1 MPKDYLSVP
10 HHRQSHDGACLPTCV
25 LMVLSYFGFDAT
37 ETQLAQ
43 LMRTRSIGTPARNV
57 RYLNTLGFNTNFG
70 PTTLSQLHE
79 NLLNGLP
86 SIVFV
91 STDALPYHDEAGF
104 HAVVVVGLTEEKVY
118 LNDPAS
124 DIVPQIVPIEHFMLA
139 WSDFDYLH
147 ATISSID

>member
-1 MPKDYLSVP
+1 
-10 HHRQSHDGACLPTCV
+10 
-25 LMVLSYFGFDAT
+25 MVLSYFGFDVIEA
-37 ETQLAQ
+37 QLAQ

-57 RYLNTLGFNTNFG
+57 HYLHTLGVNTHFG

-79 NLLNGLP
+79 NLLNDLP

-91 STDALPYHDEAGF
+91 STDPLPYHDEVGF
-104 HAVVVVGLTEEKVY
+104 HAVVVVGLTEETVY

-124 DIVPQIVPIEHFMLA
+124 EIAPQIIPIEHFMLA

-147 ATISSID
+147 ATISSAE